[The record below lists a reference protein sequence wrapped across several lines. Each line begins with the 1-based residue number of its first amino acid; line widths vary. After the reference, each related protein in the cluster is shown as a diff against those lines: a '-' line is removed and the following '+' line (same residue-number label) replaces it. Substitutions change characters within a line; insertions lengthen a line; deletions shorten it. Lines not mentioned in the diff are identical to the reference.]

1 MERNF
6 APPSEMHAPCLSGTA
21 APGAMTSPSQ
31 AASAAPLRP
40 THRTDGAPFSSTAT
54 RRWARQTVGSSTT
67 TSLRRDRPSTAGN
80 GTYAPVSSTTSVC
93 GLVFRAARV
102 GVTGVTTGTLADRF
116 AAGVP
121 QDRGETTA
129 GAQDRGDTTAA
140 ASVSFVNVSRSVDN
154 VSRSSTNSGERFMR
168 TTRGPDMVS
177 RQCRGT
183 TKGTRDRPD
192 AKATRDKNQPMIA
205 RCSPHLEFKVDVNKL
220 SITSSQ
226 VTLTG

>member
-1 MERNF
+1 
-6 APPSEMHAPCLSGTA
+6 MHAPCLSGTA

-102 GVTGVTTGTLADRF
+102 GVTGVTTGTLADRAF

-121 QDRGETTA
+121 QDCGETTA
-129 GAQDRGDTTAA
+129 GS
-140 ASVSFVNVSRSVDN
+140 ASLENKVSRSVDI
-154 VSRSSTNSGERFMR
+154 VSSRSSIESGESIR
-168 TTRGPDMVS
+168 TTREPD
-177 RQCRGT
+177 
-183 TKGTRDRPD
+183 
-192 AKATRDKNQPMIA
+192 I
-205 RCSPHLEFKVDVNKL
+205 L
-220 SITSSQ
+220 
-226 VTLTG
+226 